1 MDAQMK
7 ALLEVQQLDMD
18 MAKIESMMRDLPVKR
33 LILALKMREKEIRQL
48 LAEKEECLRT
58 NELRSRRLNLDLA
71 ESRSQLELLKKKL
84 YSGELKNPKELAQ
97 VESRC
102 ESLKQRADALE
113 DEILNLM
120 LQAEEVAA
128 ETKEHRGQLEEVQD
142 ELQGCLTEL
151 DRTVKRWRREMR
163 ELQRLREKA
172 QASIPP
178 SLLATY
184 ERMQA
189 KGQGRVVV
197 EVRNGIC
204 GGCSVGLSP
213 TQLGKLRKGGQGVF
227 CEHCGRL
234 LCLAD

>member
-18 MAKIESMMRDLPVKR
+18 MAKMDVMMRDLPVKR
-33 LILALKMREKEIRQL
+33 LILGLKVREKEIQQL
-48 LAEKEECLRT
+48 LAKKEECLRE
-58 NELRSRRLNLDLA
+58 NQRRSRRLNLDLD
-71 ESRSQLELLKKKL
+71 ESRSQLELLNQKL
-84 YSGELKNPKELAQ
+84 YSGELKNAKELAQ
-97 VESRC
+97 MESRC
-102 ESLKQRADALE
+102 ESLRERADALE
-113 DEILNLM
+113 EEILTLM
-120 LQAEEVAA
+120 LQAEEWDA
-128 ETKEHRGQLEEVQD
+128 ETKEHRGQLEEVQG
-142 ELQGCLTEL
+142 ELQGHLL
-151 DRTVKRWRREMR
+151 DFNRTVKRWRREMR